1 MLYAILCY
9 ANEEAVF
16 SWSKEEDDAVMARL
30 AVVEQKLAKEGRLGP
45 VARLGP
51 TKTATSVRKGREPYV
66 TDGPFA
72 ETKEAILGFY
82 LVDVASKEEA
92 LEIARELTR
101 ANPGMGA
108 YEVRPVSYFTPG
120 VPIR

>member
-30 AVVEQKLAKEGRLGP
+30 ATVEQKLAKEGRLGP

-51 TKTATSVRKGREPYV
+51 TKTATSVRKGREPHV

-82 LVDVASKEEA
+82 IVDCDSQAHAEGIAKELA
-92 LEIARELTR
+92 L
-101 ANPGMGA
+101 ANPGTGG
-108 YEVRPVSYFTPG
+108 YELRPVNLFRAGPG
-120 VPIR
+120 LQ